1 MNIPSCRE
9 CGSTDADPC
18 IEDDGFSLLLG
29 RRQTSARLAPMGNKR
44 TGSVALL
51 EETRDHIGKEDF

>member
-9 CGSTDADPC
+9 CGCTDADPC
-18 IEDDGFSLLLG
+18 IEDDGFPCCWVEDNLC
-29 RRQTSARLAPMGNKR
+29 SACAYGNKR